1 MTLKTYLALM
11 IIATLVAWLG
21 FGIVVLMVDPQTS
34 NWLGIALFYVTLM
47 MAVTGTGS
55 IIGFIIRFLFLKH
68 ELIVRSV
75 LVAFR
80 QGFFAAVLISALLFI
95 FSRGIFSWLNL
106 GLLIVCLTALEFLL
120 LSLESDRLR
129 SK

>member
-21 FGIVVLMVDPQTS
+21 FGIVVLMVDPQSS
-34 NWLGIALFYVTLM
+34 NWLGIVLFYVTLI

-80 QGFFAAVLISALLFI
+80 QGFFAAILISALLFI
-95 FSRGIFSWLNL
+95 FSRDIFSWLNL

>member
-1 MTLKTYLALM
+1 
-11 IIATLVAWLG
+11 
-21 FGIVVLMVDPQTS
+21 
-34 NWLGIALFYVTLM
+34 

-80 QGFFAAVLISALLFI
+80 QGFFAAILISALLFI
-95 FSRGIFSWLNL
+95 FSRDIFSWLNL